1 MLFDGIRQCQL
12 FVHRSQFHGP
22 GLRGNGGQHIDRQR
36 HDRLFRQQDHRADT
50 VDKGIVTQTDGAQKQ
65 VFLATATTLSFGQQP
80 GDGGTLD
87 ADGYPTTLDVNPLV
101 RQ

>member
-1 MLFDGIRQCQL
+1 
-12 FVHRSQFHGP
+12 
-22 GLRGNGGQHIDRQR
+22 
-36 HDRLFRQQDHRADT
+36 
-50 VDKGIVTQTDGAQKQ
+50 VTQTDGAQKQ